1 MSQLELSLIN
11 AARKGLVRIHLCD
24 LLKSEDAMVANLTEE
39 VPFWLV
45 EELAND
51 GIGISRINSEW
62 FLGPLGE

>member
-1 MSQLELSLIN
+1 MPELEPSLIN
-11 AARKGLVRIHLCD
+11 AARRGEVPIHLCD
-24 LLKSEDAMVANLTEE
+24 LLNPEDAMVANLTEE

-62 FLGPLGE
+62 FLGPLDE